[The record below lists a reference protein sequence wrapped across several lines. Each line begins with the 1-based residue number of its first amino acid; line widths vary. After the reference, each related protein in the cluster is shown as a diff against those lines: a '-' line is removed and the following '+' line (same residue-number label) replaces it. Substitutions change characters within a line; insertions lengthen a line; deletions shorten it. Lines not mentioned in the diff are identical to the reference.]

1 MARVLHLSTVHPAS
15 DPRILEKQAAAMAAS
30 GHDVTVLAR
39 FAAGA
44 VARGRELGLKVE
56 TLSQRSSRRSRLVDQ
71 LGLKARIAQHDPDLI
86 FVHDPELLP
95 FANWLKHR
103 GYAVVYDAHEDLPL
117 QLLSKPW
124 LPSWSRMPAAMAT
137 LLVQKPLMAG
147 LDGLMAATQPVASSL
162 GCPATVVRNFPDLSR
177 FPAPVPDGERKASLA
192 YVGAISEIRGL
203 REMMNLLQE
212 LPNYRLVL
220 VGRWESESLRQ
231 WAEAHPAW
239 NRVESTGPL
248 AHQDAIQAIADA
260 RLGLCLLHSRPN
272 YLEALPTKL
281 FEYMALGI
289 PVLASNFPL
298 WREIV
303 ADAQCGQVADPIKR
317 SDVFEAAQDVLSSQG
332 LGANGHRAV
341 HRHYSWQSESKR
353 LMGFMDRILQ
363 HRSAADR

>member
-1 MARVLHLSTVHPAS
+1 MRPFLSEAV
-15 DPRILEKQAAAMAAS
+15 DAA
-30 GHDVTVLAR
+30 VWWINW
-39 FAAGA
+39 F
-44 VARGRELGLKVE
+44 EN
-56 TLSQRSSRRSRLVDQ
+56 
-71 LGLKARIAQHDPDLI
+71 RIAQHDPDLI

-137 LLVQKPLMAG
+137 LLVQKPLMVG

-177 FPAPVPDGERKASLA
+177 FPAPVPDGERRSRLA

-248 AHQDAIQAIADA
+248 AHQDASGDRRCTA
-260 RLGLCLLHSRPN
+260 RLMLT
-272 YLEALPTKL
+272 ALPTQLPRSVTHKL

-289 PVLASNFPL
+289 PVLASNFPFGGKL
-298 WREIV
+298 LRMPNV
-303 ADAQCGQVADPIKR
+303 AGGGSNEARRCPRSSPRRFEQPGARSEWSSGCPSALFVAIRIQAFD
-317 SDVFEAAQDVLSSQG
+317 G
-332 LGANGHRAV
+332 V
-341 HRHYSWQSESKR
+341 H
-353 LMGFMDRILQ
+353 G
-363 HRSAADR
+363 